1 MSELKYIRVVLNLGR
16 AINIPTMDNI
26 VSKLD
31 MIQVKAYD
39 KNAILMVQSVEIP
52 EGIEIIDVDTFR
64 GMLSLIS
71 VKLPES
77 IKVIRKGAFR
87 HCFKLESINF
97 PDGLGAI
104 EDNVFRQTGL
114 RSVNIKNSDILQ
126 GNPFSY
132 CCNLKRFTMDGKT
145 FISENGTTNIYTIKQ
160 LQ

>member
-1 MSELKYIRVVLNLGR
+1 MSKLKYIRIVLKHDR
-16 AINIPTMDNI
+16 IINIPTIDNI

-31 MIQVKAYD
+31 MIQVKAYRD
-39 KNAILMVQSVEIP
+39 KALLTVESVEIP
-52 EGIEIIDVDTFR
+52 EGIEIIDIDTFR

-71 VKLPES
+71 GKMPES
-77 IKVIRKGAFR
+77 IKVIRNGAFR

-97 PDGLGAI
+97 PDRLEVI
-104 EDNVFRQTGL
+104 EDNAFRQTGL

-132 CCNLKRFTMDGKT
+132 CCNLKEFTMDGKT
-145 FISENGTTNIYTIKQ
+145 FISENGTTNVYTDKQ